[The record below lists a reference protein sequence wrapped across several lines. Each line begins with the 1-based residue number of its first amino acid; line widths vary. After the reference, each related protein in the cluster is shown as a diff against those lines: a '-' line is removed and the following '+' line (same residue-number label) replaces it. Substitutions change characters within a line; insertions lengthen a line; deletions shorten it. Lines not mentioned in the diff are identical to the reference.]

1 MGEGVGAG
9 AMVVLCRAVE
19 GEIGASINA
28 FLCDNSQ
35 DQRTLYSL
43 FDKMNIRTKPV
54 IFTCGFTQNR

>member
-1 MGEGVGAG
+1 
-9 AMVVLCRAVE
+9 MVVLCRAVE

-43 FDKMNIRTKPV
+43 FDKMNIRSKPV